1 MKPSLSIVC
10 YDTLHPERSLL
21 ALQKAVEATRPE
33 KVFWFSDKPL
43 DVELS
48 VPVVWTEIPT
58 ISKETFHRDTGRLY
72 FEVIPS
78 VVDTDFA
85 MYVQSDGF
93 PVNPE
98 VWTDEFFDYDY
109 VGAPWPF
116 YDDGIGAVGNGGF
129 SLRSRKFHEA
139 VLKLKVAP
147 SVYSI
152 LPEDTLLCRTYKRE
166 MEELGI
172 QYAPVGLAMQFS
184 MELPFEDER
193 DVWIGCSFGFHGRF
207 LCHHYGYTYDDLI

>member
-1 MKPSLSIVC
+1 MGLVVGEEGLGPGHAQDLAAHGALLLSRRFYEAFAR
-10 YDTLHPERSLL
+10 YDFVLIYHLD
-21 ALQKAVEATRPE
+21 ALV
-33 KVFWFSDKPL
+33 FSDQL
-43 DVELS
+43 AS
-48 VPVVWTEIPT
+48 WCAA
-58 ISKETFHRDTGRLY
+58 G
-72 FEVIPS
+72 
-78 VVDTDFA
+78 
-85 MYVQSDGF
+85 
-93 PVNPE
+93 
-98 VWTDEFFDYDY
+98 YDY
-109 VGAPWPF
+109 IGAPWLVSPDTPHIF
-116 YDDGIGAVGNGGF
+116 TEKVGNGGF